1 MLNGDAW
8 PAPFAGSTPGNGF
21 GIDQRTVDALISQ
34 LRKALIQDGEKDSI
48 KTVRGPGT
56 RLMET
61 FAGDDLNQS

>member
-8 PAPFAGSTPGNGF
+8 LALFAGSTPGNGF
-21 GIDQRTVDALISQ
+21 GIDQRTVDAHIGQ
-34 LRKALIQDGEKDSI
+34 LRKALIQDVEKDSI

-61 FAGDDLNQS
+61 FADDDLKQS

>member
-8 PAPFAGSTPGNGF
+8 PAPFTGSTFGNGF
-21 GIDQRTVDALISQ
+21 GIDQRTVDAHIGQ

-48 KTVRGPGT
+48 KTVRGSGT

-61 FAGDDLNQS
+61 FADDDLKQS

>member
-8 PAPFAGSTPGNGF
+8 LALFAGSTPGNGF
-21 GIDQRTVDALISQ
+21 WIDQRTVDAHIGQ
-34 LRKALIQDGEKDSI
+34 LRKALIQDVEKDPV
-48 KTVRGPGT
+48 KTVRGSGT

>member
-8 PAPFAGSTPGNGF
+8 PAPFTGSTSGNGF

-34 LRKALIQDGEKDSI
+34 LRKALIQDGEKDPI
-48 KTVRGPGT
+48 KTVRGSGT